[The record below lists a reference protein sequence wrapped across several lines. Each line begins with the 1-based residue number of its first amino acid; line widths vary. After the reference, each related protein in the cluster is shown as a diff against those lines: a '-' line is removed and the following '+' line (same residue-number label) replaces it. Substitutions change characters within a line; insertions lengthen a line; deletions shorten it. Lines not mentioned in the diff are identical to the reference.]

1 MPDIVLR
8 NEVLTVDRP
17 LRTAA
22 EVEGQTVHG
31 VRWVLDQL
39 VEQAVIRPPH
49 AAGALDAM
57 VQQEVRLP
65 EDEVQE
71 RVYRWRGG

>member
-1 MPDIVLR
+1 
-8 NEVLTVDRP
+8 
-17 LRTAA
+17 
-22 EVEGQTVHG
+22 
-31 VRWVLDQL
+31 VLDQL